1 MSKNLGVLVDRWH
14 PRLAL
19 FLSIFSSMTVQL
31 RFRHLGQ
38 EQCHQPIT
46 AQSRDIR
53 SGKFTH
59 STWILHFLSL
69 LKLKKTSFFFFY
81 STFHQILR
89 VRIFLNHGTHFAC
102 VLMTRSP
109 LEL

>member
-53 SGKFTH
+53 SVLFIKSCEFVYF
-59 STWILHFLSL
+59 SIMEP
-69 LKLKKTSFFFFY
+69 
-81 STFHQILR
+81 ILR
-89 VRIFLNHGTHFAC
+89 VY
-102 VLMTRSP
+102 
-109 LEL
+109 